1 MNCLF
6 DDLIDR
12 AKGEKNTDYL
22 TGTVNRRGLHEIWH
36 VLPAGAHVHCLYM
49 DIDNFKLVNDQLGH
63 PVGDKVLQDFSK
75 LLESFFNRNK
85 DVVSR
90 LGGDEFAVFIGRNI
104 TAAEADA
111 MLTKFMSIVHKNL
124 EEKYPAQN
132 LSASIGAAFVSRSAS
147 YSFLYQNADKA
158 LYEAKRGGKNR
169 FQFH

>member
-1 MNCLF
+1 M
-6 DDLIDR
+6 
-12 AKGEKNTDYL
+12 
-22 TGTVNRRGLHEIWH
+22 
-36 VLPAGAHVHCLYM
+36 
-49 DIDNFKLVNDQLGH
+49 
-63 PVGDKVLQDFSK
+63 GDKVLQDFSK

-104 TAAEADA
+104 TATEADA